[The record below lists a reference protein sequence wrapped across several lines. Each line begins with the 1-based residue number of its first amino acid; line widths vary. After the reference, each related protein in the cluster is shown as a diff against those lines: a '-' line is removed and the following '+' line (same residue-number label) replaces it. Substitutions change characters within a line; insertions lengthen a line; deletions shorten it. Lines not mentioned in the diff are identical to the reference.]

1 MPNLREMMQKVLAD
15 GKIDG
20 PEIESLTNLLY
31 ADGEIDRGEAEFL
44 VELHKRVERV
54 SPKFEKFFYQAIKD
68 HVLTDGAIDAAEVAW
83 LRRIIFADETVK
95 EREKKLIRELRGE
108 ARHVCPEF
116 DALYEDCVK

>member
-1 MPNLREMMQKVLAD
+1 MMQKVLAD

-68 HVLTDGAIDAAEVAW
+68 HVLTDGAINAAEVAW
-83 LRRIIFADETVK
+83 LRRIIFADETVE

-108 ARHVCPEF
+108 ARHICPEF
-116 DALYEDCVK
+116 EALYQDCVK